1 MARRGRVRKY
11 PVSEMQQAIEKA
23 VQTYRDDVIHDTKV
37 VIDEVSKEATK
48 LVKASAPVRPGGGKY
63 KRSLTYRNVYE
74 SLTERRNVI
83 YASKG
88 QHRLTH
94 LLEHG
99 HLTKNGKKKTKA
111 QPHFAQGQKYLDDNF
126 VKRLKEKLN
135 N

>member
-23 VQTYRDDVIHDTKV
+23 VQTFSDEVIEDTKD
-37 VIDEVSKEATK
+37 VIDEVSEEA
-48 LVKASAPVRPGGGKY
+48 LQEVVSRAPVGAQKGKY
-63 KRSLTYRNVYE
+63 KRSLTYRKVYD

-94 LLEHG
+94 LLEKG
-99 HLTKNGKKKTKA
+99 HLKRNGKGRTKA
-111 QPHFAQGQKYLDDNF
+111 IPHFHFGQEYIDNNF
-126 VKRLKEKLN
+126 MKKLKNKLGG
-135 N
+135 